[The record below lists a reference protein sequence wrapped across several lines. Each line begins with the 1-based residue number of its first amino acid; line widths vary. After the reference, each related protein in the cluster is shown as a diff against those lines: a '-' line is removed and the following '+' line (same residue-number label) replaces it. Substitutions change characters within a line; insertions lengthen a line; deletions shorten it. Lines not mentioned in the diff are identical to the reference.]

1 MISEL
6 EKNKAAAEAAGQT
19 GLGTLIGNVIK
30 SAVNKTYD
38 LATYTASSVIL
49 ADDRIKLFAAAV
61 SFVMGADMAL
71 FITALYGPM
80 AVATSLLPAGSKS
93 FIAWVSAFWTI
104 NITTIAYTIMVSLL
118 VSVIDSGRGIESY
131 IFAQLI
137 GWGLPTLAIAFG
149 AGGGFTLYSSFIA
162 IGVGA
167 SGGFSTSKMIS
178 AIKPSFG
185 K

>member
-1 MISEL
+1 M
-6 EKNKAAAEAAGQT
+6 
-19 GLGTLIGNVIK
+19 V
-30 SAVNKTYD
+30 
-38 LATYTASSVIL
+38 VIL
-49 ADDRIKLFAAAV
+49 IVQKALTQAIKDFDPAGN
-61 SFVMGADMAL
+61 SD
-71 FITALYGPM
+71 
-80 AVATSLLPAGSKS
+80 VATGSKS